1 MPEADCWGKRGGL
14 DMIRVLMRYTC
25 GNTGVS
31 GRRIIEVRSEIKS
44 NGIAVTAK
52 RLCVGVRPSSSVTMR
67 YAVLVTGPAGAGK
80 STFCAS
86 FMTHLLASKRT
97 GHLVN
102 LDPAA
107 APDSFE
113 YAPSIDIK
121 DLISVEDAMS
131 ELGYGPNGGLVYCFE
146 YIPLAEYGL
155 ARGGSR

>member
-1 MPEADCWGKRGGL
+1 
-14 DMIRVLMRYTC
+14 
-25 GNTGVS
+25 
-31 GRRIIEVRSEIKS
+31 
-44 NGIAVTAK
+44 
-52 RLCVGVRPSSSVTMR
+52 MR

-86 FMTHLLASKRT
+86 IMTHLQSSRRT

-113 YAPSIDIK
+113 HTPSIDIK
-121 DLISVEDAMS
+121 DLISVEDVMG

-146 YIPLAEYGL
+146 YVSAPSACVELQ
-155 ARGGSR
+155 S

>member
-1 MPEADCWGKRGGL
+1 MMTE
-14 DMIRVLMRYTC
+14 LMRYTC
-25 GNTGVS
+25 EEIGVS
-31 GRRIIEVRSEIKS
+31 RNGGDWKAKLSRLSGSEIKP
-44 NGIAVTAK
+44 NGIAVTS
-52 RLCVGVRPSSSVTMR
+52 RRDNSSSSSSERKKMR

-86 FMTHLLASKRT
+86 FMTHLHTSKRT

-121 DLISVEDAMS
+121 DLISVGDVMS

-146 YIPLAEYGL
+146 YVSAPFACF
-155 ARGGSR
+155 

>member
-1 MPEADCWGKRGGL
+1 
-14 DMIRVLMRYTC
+14 MIRVLMRYTC
-25 GNTGVS
+25 GDTGVS
-31 GRRIIEVRSEIKS
+31 RNGVSEGKLSSAVGDQIKWD
-44 NGIAVTAK
+44 NL
-52 RLCVGVRPSSSVTMR
+52 LCRDRDSEELCIGVRPSSSVTMR

-107 APDSFE
+107 APDRFE

-121 DLISVEDAMS
+121 DLISVDDAMS

-146 YIPLAEYGL
+146 YVSAPFVRPE
-155 ARGGSR
+155 R

>member
-1 MPEADCWGKRGGL
+1 
-14 DMIRVLMRYTC
+14 
-25 GNTGVS
+25 
-31 GRRIIEVRSEIKS
+31 
-44 NGIAVTAK
+44 
-52 RLCVGVRPSSSVTMR
+52 MR

-86 FMTHLLASKRT
+86 LMTHLHTSRRT

-113 YAPSIDIK
+113 YTPSIDIK

-146 YIPLAEYGL
+146 YVSASSAPPEQ
-155 ARGGSR
+155 RDDCFSMCT